1 MKKNLVMGTAGGFDW
16 DTLEPFVT
24 SFVMNVKS
32 AELVLFLKDISDFTL
47 DRLKRCGKGAL
58 KIEPFEYREIKNIG
72 IDRFK
77 NFKRYVDLH
86 GDDYE
91 QIFITDTRDVI
102 FQKDIFESF
111 KDCKNFLGYST
122 EADDIRGS
130 KTGNRLNY
138 NWIADSFGKEEAD
151 NLLDKKIVCAGGAVI
166 GTPREVKIF
175 LEIFLSKNFSSEKFA
190 FDQAAFNYLVWNN
203 LLPIENL
210 IENDIESGEIFSMA
224 TFVFLYPI
232 NIRGGKI
239 LRGDGGIPAVV
250 HQYDRHQEL
259 VKIVDGIYRAKDFQ
273 VDERFIDERS
283 AIEQTLPLLRA
294 NKTDAATR
302 LFIKNFLGKTDF
314 SGYGRILIKLW
325 DISSRKPLSQTLEL
339 LEMAVQDA
347 LKSVHVL
354 SNTDLLAI
362 YSILKRAEQNG
373 RTVDAD
379 FKIYFANF
387 LLIMAEQCL
396 KSKLANVYFEF
407 INLFKGLGVPP
418 DEKFYRLEAE
428 ANKIFGRNGRGI
440 GGL

>member
-1 MKKNLVMGTAGGFDW
+1 MKKNLVMGSASGYDW
-16 DTLEPFVT
+16 DTLEPFIT
-24 SFVMNVKS
+24 SFVMNVKN
-32 AELVLFLKDISDFTL
+32 AELVLFLKDVSDFTI
-47 DRLKRCGKGAL
+47 DRLKRCGKDAL
-58 KIEPFEYREIKNIG
+58 KIEPFEHRELKNIG

-77 NFKRYVDLH
+77 NFKRYIDLH
-86 GDDYE
+86 GDEYE

-102 FQKDIFESF
+102 FQKDIFECF

-273 VDERFIDERS
+273 VEEHFTDTQS
-283 AIEQTLPLLRA
+283 AIEQVISLLRV
-294 NKTDAATR
+294 NKTGAATR
-302 LFIKNFLGKTDF
+302 LFLRNFLGKTDF
-314 SGYGRILIKLW
+314 NSYKGILIKLW
-325 DISSRKPLSQTLEL
+325 DISSKKPLSQTLEL
-339 LEMAVQDA
+339 LELAVQDA

-354 SNTDLLAI
+354 SNIDLSAI

-373 RTVDAD
+373 RPIDAD

-387 LLIMAEQCL
+387 LLIIAEQCL
-396 KSKLANVYFEF
+396 KSNQPDRYFEF
-407 INLFKGLGVPP
+407 INLFKGLGVPL

-428 ANKIFGRNGRGI
+428 ANRILNRRKLFEQEN
-440 GGL
+440 